1 MSLAIN
7 PLTGKHIKSDGAVY
21 KKLVKEGLIKAG
33 KACGKKKISN
43 PHTGKCITINGAV
56 YKKISGGSGSAKKAP
71 AKSPA
76 KKAQA
81 KSPAKAVSQI
91 MLNGAVYKKAPA
103 KASAKSPAKAKECD
117 DGKVLNPLTGKCITI
132 GGAVYKKLGIAKEKE
147 EKTDRAPAKVKA
159 KAPEGCV
166 DISHLAKYA
175 GRPSPP
181 FHAKGCPGQIKM
193 GNDGV
198 TQYKSVQAS
207 NGVWRWVKVKTDAP
221 AKSPKLPSPAKS
233 VSSRPSL
240 SARSSGL
247 SRISTSTA
255 VSKKRSHHKKTRVDT
270 PEEWMQLAKR
280 KGFFIKKKEFE
291 EQKPGKYLIYI
302 LSGKS
307 SIPKSMKV
315 SNSDLGKFTVN
326 EGGYLLHNGMNLI
339 HKVHMEELPD
349 YPYEE

>member
-56 YKKISGGSGSAKKAP
+56 YKKISSGSGSAKPPKSPAKAPPKSPAKAPPKSPAKAP

-76 KKAQA
+76 KAPP
-81 KSPAKAVSQI
+81 KSC
-91 MLNGAVYKKAPA
+91 N
-103 KASAKSPAKAKECD
+103 
-117 DGKVLNPLTGKCITI
+117 DGKVLNPLTGKCIKV

-147 EKTDRAPAKVKA
+147 EKTDKPPAKSPKA
-159 KAPEGCV
+159 PGKAVKAPEGCV

-181 FHAKGCPGQIKM
+181 FHAKGCPGQVKM
-193 GNDGV
+193 GSDGK
-198 TQYKSVQAS
+198 TPYKSVQAS
-207 NGVWRWVKVKTDAP
+207 NGVWRWVKVKNGDAKPAKVKTP
-221 AKSPKLPSPAKS
+221 AKSPR
-233 VSSRPSL
+233 RPSL
-240 SARSSGL
+240 SAHSSGL
-247 SRISTSTA
+247 SRISSSTTHT
-255 VSKKRSHHKKTRVDT
+255 KRSHHKKKSVDT

-291 EQKPGKYLIYI
+291 ELVDGDYLIYI
-302 LSGKS
+302 VSGEA

-315 SNSDLGKFTVN
+315 SNKNLKKFTVN
-326 EGGYLLHNGMNLI
+326 EGGYMLHNGMNLI
-339 HKVHMEELPD
+339 HKAHIAELPS